1 MQPLVIAEN
10 TFSQRAQD
18 SSQSTLRQDDA
29 RQSIEVI
36 RSMQGMTN
44 QLASIRFSAAPREQ
58 PTLSVSGV
66 ELAVRLDLF
75 AHGASRGTEQ
85 IGGAVLRLTQDDAD
99 TDLAKAKRK
108 EMGTYVAAIARMHM
122 ERNFTPAAQI
132 INRLCMSID
141 IRHGEM
147 FPAPI
152 SSTRRIADIENAC
165 RFIAALWPSITA

>member
-1 MQPLVIAEN
+1 MVSSDTARLGIIKRSKFPKAPPLIRYKDVRPIMISYLSDLSRSMQPLVIAEN

-85 IGGAVLRLTQDDAD
+85 IGGAVLRLTQDDAVRW
-99 TDLAKAKRK
+99 TPETGQVAKR
-108 EMGTYVAAIARMHM
+108 GSSLGAAVW
-122 ERNFTPAAQI
+122 PKV
-132 INRLCMSID
+132 
-141 IRHGEM
+141 RHDQYPEE
-147 FPAPI
+147 
-152 SSTRRIADIENAC
+152 TRA
-165 RFIAALWPSITA
+165 